1 MDNSTAEAG
10 FYAVAVFIA
19 LSENVSAVV
28 VMLVES
34 TFIGK
39 KILQT
44 LKKSN
49 EEMIAQKQILGGT
62 NSKASLDTLEL

>member
-1 MDNSTAEAG
+1 MFFFFYTLVYNLTISNKITAGKMDNSTAEAG

-34 TFIGK
+34 TLSGRRYYK
-39 KILQT
+39 R
-44 LKKSN
+44 
-49 EEMIAQKQILGGT
+49 
-62 NSKASLDTLEL
+62 